1 MLSRDDAQ
9 VHSAAE
15 LDTTTSAAQA
25 RPTISF
31 PPTGQIPAH
40 PLAEIFPLLGKEA
53 LRELA
58 GDIAERGLIDPIVP
72 YDGRI
77 LDGRWR
83 YRACLMV
90 GVEPR
95 FENYPLGYV
104 ASRNVQRR
112 HLMKEGSEP

>member
-1 MLSRDDAQ
+1 LPKS
-9 VHSAAE
+9 S
-15 LDTTTSAAQA
+15 LFS
-25 RPTISF
+25 
-31 PPTGQIPAH
+31 
-40 PLAEIFPLLGKEA
+40 GKEA

-77 LDGRWR
+77 LDGRCR